1 MVKKKNSFS
10 AQNDEL
16 LFRKFTSSN
25 FDNEKRKRERE
36 KRNNHVFTFSQLLKK
51 KNALFFTLYYTLMR
65 TKMKEKNEFS
75 RHIISIINT
84 LII

>member
-25 FDNEKRKRERE
+25 FYNERERERERE

-65 TKMKEKNEFS
+65 TKMKEKK
-75 RHIISIINT
+75 
-84 LII
+84 